1 MGTRRRGVTG
11 HHSRGRLRK
20 RITAREDEY
29 GKARKESQHV
39 ASSKLDSTMVRQYRG
54 RLEPRST
61 PSRSSVSKGKPM
73 KKFHSVPA
81 LAAFFFFLHASSSLS
96 AEINVVWTSEVG
108 QFAPLW
114 ITKEAK
120 LFEKYGNTVQL
131 IFIQGASSAA
141 AALSSDDAQVGMFS
155 PQVVISTPQL
165 DLVMFGRLGNTMDNR
180 VYGRK
185 GIKSIKE
192 VKRVAISRFGSNA
205 DFAARFLLQREGL
218 RPDTDVALLQFGNQ
232 SNRIAAVET
241 NNADAAMLTPPMTLM
256 ARKLGMT
263 LLLDASKLNI
273 PYSSLFFVARRP
285 YIAKTRP
292 ELVNFTKAMIEGV
305 ALYKSNKE
313 FAMKVLS
320 KYMKVQD
327 RDVLEENFKE
337 YDFPLKPYPSREY
350 FELPI
355 QEVGKKDPK
364 VLKENPDRYTDLS
377 LVKELESSGF
387 IEKISQ
393 EYRVK

>member
-1 MGTRRRGVTG
+1 MKTIRHVLRVITVAVVVTQ
-11 HHSRGRLRK
+11 SA
-20 RITAREDEY
+20 TAI
-29 GKARKESQHV
+29 
-39 ASSKLDSTMVRQYRG
+39 
-54 RLEPRST
+54 
-61 PSRSSVSKGKPM
+61 
-73 KKFHSVPA
+73 
-81 LAAFFFFLHASSSLS
+81 AANM
-96 AEINVVWTSEVG
+96 NVVWTSEVG

-114 ITKEAK
+114 VTKEAK
-120 LFEKYGNTVQL
+120 LFEKYGNNVQL

-141 AALSSDDAQVGMFS
+141 AALSSGDAHIGMFS
-155 PQVVISTPQL
+155 PQVVISTPAL

-180 VYGRK
+180 VYARK

-218 RPDTDVALLQFGNQ
+218 KPDTDVALLQVGNQ

-263 LLLDASKLNI
+263 LLIDASKLSI

-285 YIAKTRP
+285 YVTKTRS
-292 ELVNFTKAMIEGV
+292 ELINFTKAMIEGV
-305 ALYKSNKE
+305 AVYKSNTE

-327 RDVLEENFKE
+327 REVLEENFKE

-387 IEKISQ
+387 IDKVSQ
-393 EYRVK
+393 EYKVK

>member
-1 MGTRRRGVTG
+1 MNKF
-11 HHSRGRLRK
+11 LR
-20 RITAREDEY
+20 I
-29 GKARKESQHV
+29 
-39 ASSKLDSTMVRQYRG
+39 L
-54 RLEPRST
+54 
-61 PSRSSVSKGKPM
+61 PM
-73 KKFHSVPA
+73 P
-81 LAAFFFFLHASSSLS
+81 FFLAWFALNTTS
-96 AEINVVWTSEVG
+96 ATAANMNVVWTSEVG

-114 ITKEAK
+114 VTKEAK
-120 LFEKYGNTVQL
+120 LFEKYGNSVQL

-141 AALSSDDAQVGMFS
+141 AALSSGDAHIGMFS

-180 VYGRK
+180 VYARK

-218 RPDTDVALLQFGNQ
+218 RPDIDVALLQVGNQ
-232 SNRIAAVET
+232 ANRIAAVET
-241 NNADAAMLTPPMTLM
+241 NNADAAMLTPPMTLQ

-285 YIAKTRP
+285 YLAKARA
-292 ELVNFTKAMIEGV
+292 ELVNFTKAMVEGV

-327 RDVLEENFKE
+327 REVLEENFKE

-350 FELPI
+350 FDLPI

-377 LVKELESSGF
+377 LVKELESNGF
-387 IEKISQ
+387 IDKISQ
-393 EYRVK
+393 EYKVK

>member
-1 MGTRRRGVTG
+1 MTIIRQAL
-11 HHSRGRLRK
+11 RL
-20 RITAREDEY
+20 ITFA
-29 GKARKESQHV
+29 AVSFQT
-39 ASSKLDSTMVRQYRG
+39 ST
-54 RLEPRST
+54 
-61 PSRSSVSKGKPM
+61 
-73 KKFHSVPA
+73 A
-81 LAAFFFFLHASSSLS
+81 LAAN
-96 AEINVVWTSEVG
+96 INVVWTSEVG

-114 ITKEAK
+114 VTKEAK
-120 LFEKYGNTVQL
+120 LFDKYGNNVEL
-131 IFIQGASSAA
+131 IFIQGATLAA
-141 AALSSDDAQVGMFS
+141 AALTSGDAQVGMFS
-155 PQVVISTPQL
+155 PQVVISNPAL
-165 DLVMFGRLGNTMDNR
+165 ELVMFGRLGNTMDNR
-180 VYGRK
+180 IYARK

-218 RPDTDVALLQFGNQ
+218 RPDIDVALLQVGNQ
-232 SNRIAAVET
+232 VNRITAVET
-241 NNADAAMLTPPMTLM
+241 NNADAAMLTPPMTLQ

-273 PYSSLFFVARRP
+273 PYSSLMFVSRKP
-285 YIAKTRP
+285 YLSKMRA

-327 RDVLEENFKE
+327 REVLEENFRE

-350 FELPI
+350 FDLPL

-364 VLKENPDRYTDLS
+364 VLKENPERFTDLS
-377 LVKELESSGF
+377 LVKEIESTGF
-387 IEKISQ
+387 IEKITQ
-393 EYRVK
+393 EYHVK

>member
-1 MGTRRRGVTG
+1 MKMIRDTLRLITIATVVTQ
-11 HHSRGRLRK
+11 
-20 RITAREDEY
+20 IA
-29 GKARKESQHV
+29 
-39 ASSKLDSTMVRQYRG
+39 
-54 RLEPRST
+54 
-61 PSRSSVSKGKPM
+61 
-73 KKFHSVPA
+73 PA
-81 LAAFFFFLHASSSLS
+81 IAANM
-96 AEINVVWTSEVG
+96 NVVWTSEVG

-114 ITKEAK
+114 VTKEAK
-120 LFEKYGNTVQL
+120 LFEKYGNNVQL

-141 AALSSDDAQVGMFS
+141 AALSSGDAHIGMFS
-155 PQVVISTPQL
+155 PQVVISTPAL

-180 VYGRK
+180 VYARK

-218 RPDTDVALLQFGNQ
+218 KPDTDVALLQVGNQ

-263 LLLDASKLNI
+263 LLIDASKLSI

-285 YIAKTRP
+285 YVTKTRS
-292 ELVNFTKAMIEGV
+292 ELINFTKAMIEGV
-305 ALYKSNKE
+305 AFYKSNKE

-327 RDVLEENFKE
+327 REVLEENFKE

-364 VLKENPDRYTDLS
+364 ILKENPDRYADLS

-387 IEKISQ
+387 IDKVSQ
-393 EYRVK
+393 EYKVK

>member
-1 MGTRRRGVTG
+1 MA
-11 HHSRGRLRK
+11 
-20 RITAREDEY
+20 I
-29 GKARKESQHV
+29 
-39 ASSKLDSTMVRQYRG
+39 VRQIF
-54 RLEPRST
+54 RL
-61 PSRSSVSKGKPM
+61 GI
-73 KKFHSVPA
+73 FA
-81 LAAFFFFLHASSSLS
+81 LVLGQSITVGAAN
-96 AEINVVWTSEVG
+96 INVVWTSEVG

-114 ITKEAK
+114 VTKEAK
-120 LFEKYGNTVQL
+120 LFEKYGNSVQL

-141 AALSSDDAQVGMFS
+141 AALSSGDAHVGMFS

-180 VYGRK
+180 VYARK

-218 RPDTDVALLQFGNQ
+218 RPDIDVALLQVGNQ
-232 SNRIAAVET
+232 ANRIAAVET
-241 NNADAAMLTPPMTLM
+241 NNADAAMLTPPMTLQ

-285 YIAKTRP
+285 YLAKSRA
-292 ELVNFTKAMIEGV
+292 ELVNFNKAMIEGV
-305 ALYKSNKE
+305 AIYKSNKE

-327 RDVLEENFKE
+327 REVLEENFKE

-364 VLKENPDRYTDLS
+364 VLKENPDRFTDLS

-387 IEKISQ
+387 IDKISQ

>member
-1 MGTRRRGVTG
+1 MKI
-11 HHSRGRLRK
+11 GRFALALFA
-20 RITAREDEY
+20 ILLLFPLPA
-29 GKARKESQHV
+29 
-39 ASSKLDSTMVRQYRG
+39 
-54 RLEPRST
+54 
-61 PSRSSVSKGKPM
+61 
-73 KKFHSVPA
+73 A
-81 LAAFFFFLHASSSLS
+81 LAAN
-96 AEINVVWTSEVG
+96 INVVWTSEVG

-114 ITKEAK
+114 VTKEAK
-120 LFEKYGNTVQL
+120 LFEKYGNSVQL

-141 AALSSDDAQVGMFS
+141 AALSSGDAQVGMFS
-155 PQVVISTPQL
+155 PQVVISTPAL

-180 VYGRK
+180 IYGRR

-218 RPDTDVALLQFGNQ
+218 RPDVDVALLQVGNQ
-232 SNRIAAVET
+232 SNRIAATET
-241 NNADAAMLTPPMTLM
+241 NNADAAMLTPPMTLQ
-256 ARKLGMT
+256 ARKLGMP
-263 LLLDASKLNI
+263 LLVDASKLNI
-273 PYSSLFFVARRP
+273 PYSSLFFVSRRP
-285 YIAKTRP
+285 YVAKNRP

-313 FAMKVLS
+313 FAIKVLS

-327 RDVLEENFKE
+327 REILEENFRE
-337 YDFPLKPYPSREY
+337 YDFPVRPYPSKEH

-364 VLKENPDRYTDLS
+364 VLKESPERFADMS
-377 LVKELESSGF
+377 LVKELDASGF
-387 IEKISQ
+387 IDKLSQ